1 LPRPS
6 RREKVR
12 LFDADRGEHG
22 ALIFAE
28 KNYRVRNLS
37 SALSGQS
44 RGGFFV
50 FGLFVGINRG
60 AR

>member
-22 ALIFAE
+22 ALISAE
-28 KNYRVRNLS
+28 K
-37 SALSGQS
+37 
-44 RGGFFV
+44 
-50 FGLFVGINRG
+50 
-60 AR
+60 